1 MNSKKAKKIRR
12 RAKELTEHLPEITR
26 KEVESNRLTKQSV
39 LGECQRGAYKAL
51 KKGRVNVAV

>member
-1 MNSKKAKKIRR
+1 MNAKKAKKIRR
-12 RAKELTEHLPEITR
+12 RARELTAHLPELSR

-51 KKGRVNVAV
+51 KKGRVNVV